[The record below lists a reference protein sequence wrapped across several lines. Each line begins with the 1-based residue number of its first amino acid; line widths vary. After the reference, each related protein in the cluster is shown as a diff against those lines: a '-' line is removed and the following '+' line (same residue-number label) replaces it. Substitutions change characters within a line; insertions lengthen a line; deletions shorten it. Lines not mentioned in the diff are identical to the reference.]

1 MCIFKS
7 AAEDAAKAREKKT
20 VPRRRRGSVSSLEGS
35 ESESS
40 SSSSSASESESSE
53 SESEES
59 SQRSKR
65 KRGLCFSL

>member
-1 MCIFKS
+1 MCLFKS

-40 SSSSSASESESSE
+40 SSSSASESESSE

>member
-1 MCIFKS
+1 MGIFKS

-40 SSSSSASESESSE
+40 SSSSASESESSE